1 MSKWVEQ
8 DEVNDE
14 LTNFCIKIKKSSY
27 GERVRREVILSGIKG
42 YERMK
47 RNHAEGK
54 RKMYREQEEGKEI
67 RWTRKINGKQSW

>member
-8 DEVNDE
+8 DKVNDE
-14 LTNFCIKIKKSSY
+14 LTNFCIKIKRSSY
-27 GERVRREVILSGIKG
+27 GDTVRREVLLSWIKG

-54 RKMYREQEEGKEI
+54 WKMYREQEEGKEI
-67 RWTRKINGKQSW
+67 RWTRKTSRKQSW